1 MKKSFTKILSIV
13 VCMIILSG
21 CSNNNKNNSN
31 NSYSNNNDTDINTVV
46 PEKTESSTGQAV
58 AAETDNRGVK
68 ISELT
73 NQNLSFELAECYKI
87 AFSPSPSILIINF
100 SVPLLPSAIPP

>member
-46 PEKTESSTGQAV
+46 PEKTESSMPAMSDQPVNMHSGH
-58 AAETDNRGVK
+58 
-68 ISELT
+68 
-73 NQNLSFELAECYKI
+73 
-87 AFSPSPSILIINF
+87 
-100 SVPLLPSAIPP
+100 